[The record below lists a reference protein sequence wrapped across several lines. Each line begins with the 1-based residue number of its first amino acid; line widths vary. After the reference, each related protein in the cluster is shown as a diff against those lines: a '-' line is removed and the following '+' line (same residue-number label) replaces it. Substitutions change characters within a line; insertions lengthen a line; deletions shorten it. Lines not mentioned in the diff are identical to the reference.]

1 MPYSTFSD
9 AQIKSLIKAID
20 SDGYAVL
27 PDWANAAQLT
37 DLQGLVTQAVAAAG
51 NDYVALSGRQAVKG
65 TTLYDW
71 GGSRDFMDLCRRIT
85 EGATGE
91 RSSDTTLT
99 QTLRCLTGNG
109 GRKESLIF
117 HYDSFV
123 LTTIM
128 PICMPEDGE
137 RGDLL
142 MLPNRRPL
150 RRSYAHNL
158 MDKLLVDN
166 KWVQRYL
173 KKKFAD
179 DGETFTRISMQ
190 PGHLYLFWGYRSLHT
205 NLPVAENALRA
216 TAVFHYHNV
225 HGSSSLASRLRKWVG
240 SVKGQPVHEDVPQT

>member
-27 PDWANAAQLT
+27 PDWANAAQLK

-65 TTLYDW
+65 TPLYDW

-99 QTLRCLTGNG
+99 QTLRCLTGDG

>member
-1 MPYSTFSD
+1 MPYSTFSE
-9 AQIKSLIKAID
+9 AQVKSLIKAID

-27 PDWANAAQLT
+27 PDWASAAQLK
-37 DLQGLVTQAVAAAG
+37 DLQGVVTQAVAAAG

-65 TTLYDW
+65 TPLHDW
-71 GGSRDFMDLCRRIT
+71 GGSRDFIDLCRRIT

-91 RSSDTTLT
+91 RSTDTTLT
-99 QTLRCLTGNG
+99 QTLRCLTGDG

-128 PICMPEDGE
+128 PVCMPEGGE

-150 RRSYAHNL
+150 RRSYARNL

-166 KWVQRYL
+166 TWVQRYL
-173 KKKFAD
+173 KKRFANQS
-179 DGETFTRISMQ
+179 ETFTRIAMQ

-205 NLPVAENALRA
+205 NLPVAEDALRA

-225 HGSSSLASRLRKWVG
+225 HGSSSLASRLRK
-240 SVKGQPVHEDVPQT
+240 SLATVKGQPAHEDVPQT

>member
-27 PDWANAAQLT
+27 PDWANAAQLK

-65 TTLYDW
+65 TPLHDW
-71 GGSRDFMDLCRRIT
+71 GGSRDFLDLCRRIT

-128 PICMPEDGE
+128 PVCMPESGE

-150 RRSYAHNL
+150 RRSYARNL
-158 MDKLLVDN
+158 MDKVLVDN

-173 KKKFAD
+173 KKKFANN
-179 DGETFTRISMQ
+179 GQTFTRIAMQ

-225 HGSSSLASRLRKWVG
+225 HGSSSLASRLRKSLG
-240 SVKGQPVHEDVPQT
+240 TVKGQPAHEDVPQT

>member
-9 AQIKSLIKAID
+9 AQIKSLIRAID

-65 TTLYDW
+65 TPLYDW

-99 QTLRCLTGNG
+99 QTLRCLTGDG

>member
-9 AQIKSLIKAID
+9 AQVASLIKAID

-27 PDWANAAQLT
+27 PGWASPAQLKE
-37 DLQGLVTQAVAAAG
+37 LQTLVTDTVAAAG
-51 NDYVALSGRQAVKG
+51 NDYVALSGRQPVQG
-65 TTLYDW
+65 SPLYDW
-71 GGSRDFMDLCRRIT
+71 GSSRDFIDLCRRIT
-85 EGATGE
+85 EGATGQ

-109 GRKESLIF
+109 GRRESLIF

-128 PICMPEDGE
+128 PVCMPESGE

-142 MLPNRRPL
+142 MLPNRRRL
-150 RRSYAHNL
+150 RHSYLRNL
-158 MDKLLVDN
+158 VDKVLVDN

-173 KKKFAD
+173 KSRFAMD
-179 DGETFTRISMQ
+179 DKAFTRIAMQ
-190 PGHLYLFWGYRSLHT
+190 PGHMYLFWGYRSLHT
-205 NLPVAENALRA
+205 NLPVAEDALRA

-225 HGSSSLASRLRKWVG
+225 HGSSSLASRLRKSLG
-240 SVKGQPVHEDVPQT
+240 TMKGQDMHEDVPQT

>member
-9 AQIKSLIKAID
+9 AQIKSLIRAID

-27 PDWANAAQLT
+27 PDWANAAQLK

-65 TTLYDW
+65 TPLYDW

-99 QTLRCLTGNG
+99 QTLRCLTGDG

>member
-9 AQIKSLIKAID
+9 AQIKSLIRAID

-27 PDWANAAQLT
+27 PDWANAAQLK

-65 TTLYDW
+65 TPLYDW
-71 GGSRDFMDLCRRIT
+71 GGSRDFIDLCRRIT
-85 EGATGE
+85 QGATGE

-99 QTLRCLTGNG
+99 QTLRCLTGDG

-128 PICMPEDGE
+128 PICMAEEGE

-225 HGSSSLASRLRKWVG
+225 HGSSSLASRLRKLVG

>member
-9 AQIKSLIKAID
+9 AQIKSLTKAID

-27 PDWANAAQLT
+27 PDWANAAQLK

-65 TTLYDW
+65 TPLHDW
-71 GGSRDFMDLCRRIT
+71 GGSRDFLDLCRRIT

-128 PICMPEDGE
+128 PVCMPESGE

-150 RRSYAHNL
+150 RRSYARNL
-158 MDKLLVDN
+158 MDKVLVDN

-173 KKKFAD
+173 KKKFANN
-179 DGETFTRISMQ
+179 GQTFTRIAMQ

-225 HGSSSLASRLRKWVG
+225 HGSSSLASRLRKSLG
-240 SVKGQPVHEDVPQT
+240 TVKGQPAHEDVPQT

>member
-1 MPYSTFSD
+1 MPHSTFSQ
-9 AQIKSLIKAID
+9 AQVSSLIRAID

-27 PDWANAAQLT
+27 PGWASPAQLK
-37 DLQGLVTQAVAAAG
+37 DLQDWVTQTVATAG
-51 NDYVALSGRQAVKG
+51 NDYVALSGRRAVEG
-65 TTLYDW
+65 TPLHDW
-71 GGSRDFMDLCRRIT
+71 GGSRDFIDLCRRIT

-91 RSSDTTLT
+91 RSTDTGLT
-99 QTLRCLTGNG
+99 QTLRCLTGDG

-128 PICMPEDGE
+128 PVCMPQSGE

-150 RRSYAHNL
+150 RRSYVRNL
-158 MDKLLVDN
+158 IDKLLVDN
-166 KWVQRYL
+166 TWVQRYL
-173 KKKFAD
+173 KKRCFSD
-179 DGETFTRISMQ
+179 DRAFTRIVMQ

-205 NLPVAENALRA
+205 NLPVAADALRA

-225 HGSSSLASRLRKWVG
+225 HGSSSLAGRLRKALG
-240 SVKGQPVHEDVPQT
+240 TVKGQPTHEDVPQT

>member
-9 AQIKSLIKAID
+9 AQVNSLIKAID

-27 PDWANAAQLT
+27 PDWASPAQLQE
-37 DLQGLVTQAVAAAG
+37 LQALVAETVAANG
-51 NDYVALSGRQAVKG
+51 NEYVALSGRRAVAG
-65 TTLYDW
+65 TPMCDW
-71 GGSRDFMDLCRRIT
+71 GNSRDFIDLCRRIVA
-85 EGATGE
+85 GATGDH
-91 RSSDTTLT
+91 SSDTTLT

-109 GRKESLIF
+109 GRRESLIF

-128 PICMPEDGE
+128 PVCMPQTGE

-142 MLPNRRPL
+142 MLPNRRPI
-150 RRSYAHNL
+150 RHSYLCNL
-158 MDKLLVDN
+158 IDKVLVDN

-173 KKKFAD
+173 KNRLERDAQA
-179 DGETFTRISMQ
+179 FTRIAMQ

-205 NLPVAENALRA
+205 NMPVAEDALRA

-225 HGSSSLASRLRKWVG
+225 HGSSSLASRLRKSLG
-240 SVKGQPVHEDVPQT
+240 TLKGRDLQDDVPQT